1 MAKNGNLTSDL
12 REAISKISE
21 VGRLLAPLTSSTFE
35 ELSSSSHEA
44 PQVNRPTVNSGVND
58 PHSIA
63 PSRNVNHE
71 LQRLFPT
78 LRRSNEQTNP
88 SSFRSVEHLTVR
100 GGKKRK
106 RQTSKVI
113 ANCKKAKPVFKD
125 IVLIPNPKHDRVPTH
140 SARLELERKGLVIH
154 EYSLLTENG
163 MDQP

>member
-1 MAKNGNLTSDL
+1 MRNGNLTSDV

-21 VGRLLAPLTSSTFE
+21 VGRLLTSLTSRIINIE
-35 ELSSSSHEA
+35 
-44 PQVNRPTVNSGVND
+44 PQVNRPTVNSRVND

-78 LRRSNEQTNP
+78 LRRSNEQTSP

-106 RQTSKVI
+106 RQTSKAI

-154 EYSLLTENG
+154 EYSLLTENE